1 MFARASIATALLLAA
16 ATAFPGRVAAQR
28 SDFERTPEE
37 WLSDCRHD
45 DWGDDREVYCELRD
59 TTLAAVKSLA
69 VDGRENGSITV
80 HGWDRAEMRLVAKI
94 RTSAASEQ
102 DARAMARSI
111 RIVTGGRRV
120 AAEGPTTGR
129 HESWSVGFELWVP
142 RQSDLDLEA
151 HNGGVHVESV
161 SGHIEMQTVNGGI
174 ALRQVSGDVRGETTN
189 GGVSATL
196 EGDRWHGTG
205 LDLRTTNGGVS
216 LTIPE
221 RYNADLETG
230 TVNGG
235 MRIDFPITVQ
245 GSVGRQIRTK
255 LGSGGAPIRVSTTNG
270 GVTIRQR

>member
-1 MFARASIATALLLAA
+1 MFARASIAAALLLAA
-16 ATAFPGRVAAQR
+16 VTVSPRRISAQR

-69 VDGRENGSITV
+69 VDGRQNGSITV

-94 RTSAASEQ
+94 RTSAGSEQ
-102 DARAMARSI
+102 DAQAMARSI
-111 RIVTGGRRV
+111 RIVTDARRIS
-120 AAEGPTTGR
+120 AEGPTTGR
-129 HESWSVGFELWVP
+129 HESWSVGFELWLP
-142 RQSDLDLEA
+142 RQSDLDLQA
-151 HNGGVHVESV
+151 HNGGVHVENV
-161 SGHIEMQTVNGGI
+161 SGRIEMETVNGGI

-196 EGDRWHGTG
+196 EGDRWQGTG

-245 GSVGRQIRTK
+245 GSIRRQIRTK
-255 LGSGGAPIRVSTTNG
+255 LGSGGPPIRVSTTNG

>member
-16 ATAFPGRVAAQR
+16 VVVSPRRAVAQR
-28 SDFERTPEE
+28 SDFERTPQE
-37 WLSDCRHD
+37 WLDDCRHD
-45 DWGDDREVYCELRD
+45 DSGDDREVYCELRD

-69 VDGRENGSITV
+69 VDGRQNGSITV
-80 HGWDRAEMRLVAKI
+80 HGWDRAQMRLVVKI
-94 RTSAASEQ
+94 RTSAETEQ

-111 RIVTGGRRV
+111 RIVTEGRHIS
-120 AAEGPTTGR
+120 AEGPTTGR
-129 HESWSVGFELWVP
+129 HDSWSVGFELWLP

-151 HNGGVHVESV
+151 HNGGVDVENV
-161 SGHIEMQTVNGGI
+161 AGRIEMSTVNGGI
-174 ALRQVSGDVRGETTN
+174 ALRQVSGDVHGETTN

-196 EGDRWHGTG
+196 DGDRWRGAG

-221 RYNADLETG
+221 HYNADLETG

-245 GSVGRQIRTK
+245 GSIGRQFRTK